1 MTRRNFTLFSLAS
14 LAVAGGAGFLISKIK
29 AKTHL
34 RPPGAVKNFE
44 SLCVKCGQCV
54 QVCPYHSIG
63 LLGLDDGLNLGTAY
77 IDASKRG
84 CYLCDLFPCVL
95 ACPSGALSH
104 DTNTI
109 NDVKMGVAVVKSL
122 DKCFAY
128 NAKSVE
134 NSHIEH
140 LLARKTY
147 NEREARAK
155 EILSENLGKN
165 CELCVNSCPVNG
177 ALVFENLNENLGE
190 NFANSSV
197 NLKENS
203 NENSR
208 LKGENSVNFNENS
221 QNSRNLQENSTNL
234 SENSQKNSRKIVVV
248 KESCVGCGVCQEVC
262 FAGVIEILP
271 QVNYDE
277 FYLNSQKG

>member
-14 LAVAGGAGFLISKIK
+14 LAVAGGAGFLISKK
-29 AKTHL
+29 QARVHL

-63 LLGLDDGLNLGTAY
+63 LLGLDDGLNVGTAY

-128 NAKSVE
+128 NVKSVE

-147 NEREARAK
+147 NEREVKAK
-155 EILSENLGKN
+155 EILSENLGKS

-177 ALVFENLNENLGE
+177 ALVFEKLNENL
-190 NFANSSV
+190 
-197 NLKENS
+197 
-203 NENSR
+203 
-208 LKGENSVNFNENS
+208 GENSVNFNENS
-221 QNSRNLQENSTNL
+221 QNSRNLQENSANL

-271 QVNYDE
+271 QLSYSE

>member
-109 NDVKMGVAVVKSL
+109 KDVKMGVAVVKSL

-147 NEREARAK
+147 NEREVRAK

-177 ALVFENLNENLGE
+177 ALVFENSNENLNENSGE
-190 NFANSSV
+190 NFLNSS
-197 NLKENS
+197 KNS
-203 NENSR
+203 NENLSKNSR
-208 LKGENSVNFNENS
+208 FKGENSVNFNENS
-221 QNSRNLQENSTNL
+221 TNL
-234 SENSQKNSRKIVVV
+234 SQNSQKNSRKIVVV

-271 QVNYDE
+271 QLSYSE

>member
-147 NEREARAK
+147 NEREVRAK

-197 NLKENS
+197 NLNENS

-208 LKGENSVNFNENS
+208 FKGENSVNFNENS
-221 QNSRNLQENSTNL
+221 TNS